1 MSKIYS
7 KIQSKIKDIELPDKK
22 ILIMFTLA
30 TAYFLFQ
37 HYISLSWDF
46 ASYVENAKYS
56 VSDGTYF
63 EPLRPPLMP
72 FILGLLSIFGFR
84 MAEFIYILLASVL
97 FMHSS
102 QRLAESLNFDKVAF
116 YALSLTPYILVNGLY
131 NGTELLSIAFL
142 ELSIAMLIRQKS
154 ISGFY
159 LGLSALSRYTG
170 LALFPLLFMIG
181 NVKKIT
187 KAFILFGTPLGIW
200 FIYNYLKWGNFFT
213 SIADQYANNIL
224 YREYLI
230 SPVEPVHFLIV
241 LNIFAPFFILGL
253 GIEIYRFIKYIYNQK
268 DNIITGIRSTF
279 DDKKAELIMFA
290 ILIFSILSYSN
301 IPIKDSRYLFTLTL
315 PAIYYSYIGLR
326 HLANKIKRPIT
337 TVAII
342 MFLLSFSAIIGSEIA
357 TTEQLPIRPI
367 TPYYDTPD
375 KYLDSIDI
383 LKDKG
388 LDSCSVMSNAWV
400 LMNYLG
406 QTSKDFPRQEFVK
419 EELDRGEIIIM
430 FYSVGEP
437 EYVRDKEFMDS
448 LPTIHKTQEYI
459 ILGKETSCL
468 PQEVV
473 DSSYLEK
480 LDDIIYK
487 MQGTDINTNPCIILF
502 GRKPLLEKSC
512 NLINFNGFRLDE
524 NRWTGA

>member
-1 MSKIYS
+1 MS
-7 KIQSKIKDIELPDKK
+7 KIQSKIKDIGLPDKK
-22 ILIMFTLA
+22 ILIIFTLA

-46 ASYVENAKYS
+46 SSYVENARYLF
-56 VSDGTYF
+56 SDGTYF

-72 FILGLLSIFGFR
+72 FLLGLLSIFGFR
-84 MAEFIYILLASVL
+84 MAEFVYIILASAL

-102 QRLAESLNFDKVAF
+102 QRLADSLNFDKVAF

-154 ISGFY
+154 ISGLY

-170 LALFPLLFMIG
+170 LALFPLLFRIG
-181 NVKKIT
+181 NVKKIA

-230 SPVEPVHFLIV
+230 RPVEPVHFLIV

-253 GIEIYRFIKYIYNQK
+253 GIEIYNFTKYIYSKRNS
-268 DNIITGIRSTF
+268 IITGIRSTF

-290 ILIFSILSYSN
+290 VLVFAVISYSN

-315 PAIYYSYIGLR
+315 PAIYYSYIGIR
-326 HLANKIKRPIT
+326 YLADKIKRPIT

-342 MFLLSFSAIIGSEIA
+342 MFLLSFSAILGSEIVKV
-357 TTEQLPIRPI
+357 EQLPIRPL

-375 KYLDSIDI
+375 RYLDSIGI

-388 LDSCSVMSNAWV
+388 LENCSIMSNAWV

-406 QTSKDFPRQEFVK
+406 QTSNDFPRQQFV
-419 EELDRGEIIIM
+419 EDELDRGEIMIM

-437 EYVRDKEFMDS
+437 EYVRDKEFMDL
-448 LPTIHKTQEYI
+448 LPTIHKTKEYI
-459 ILGKETSCL
+459 ILGEKNACL

-480 LDDIIYK
+480 LDDIIYR
-487 MQGTDINTNPCIILF
+487 MQGTHINTNPCIILF
-502 GRKPLLEKSC
+502 GRKPLLERSC
-512 NLINFNGFRLDE
+512 NLINMNGFRLDE